1 MTESK
6 VRGSLKN
13 AAPRPPTWLMIKSQ
27 IKAGDKEAGF
37 GSGDANEARD
47 TSPEEPATDRVASQM
62 PAWLRVKSEI
72 KAGGVDPPKSGL
84 GPGESPQ
91 PPADAAASQPPAWLK
106 VKSAIKAGGN
116 GDVKSGSGP
125 GDSGPVS
132 ATLERLSARA
142 KTHTL

>member
-27 IKAGDKEAGF
+27 IKAGLKDHGF
-37 GSGDANEARD
+37 GSGDAKEAGD
-47 TSPEEPATDRVASQM
+47 ASPEEPTTDRVASQM

-91 PPADAAASQPPAWLK
+91 PPADAAASQPPAWLR
-106 VKSAIKAGGN
+106 VKSEIKAGGIEPP
-116 GDVKSGSGP
+116 KSGDGP
-125 GDSGPVS
+125 GESGPVS
-132 ATLERLSARA
+132 ATLARLSART